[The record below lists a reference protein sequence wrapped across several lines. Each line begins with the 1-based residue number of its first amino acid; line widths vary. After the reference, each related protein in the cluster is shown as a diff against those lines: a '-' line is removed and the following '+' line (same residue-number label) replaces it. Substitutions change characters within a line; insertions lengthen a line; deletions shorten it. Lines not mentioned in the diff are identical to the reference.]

1 MPTHTHLHARTRA
14 HVHAHARALRQIAA
28 DRAYA
33 ALVAALK
40 VDFDDAELVGV
51 SSLTHTPV
59 GSPQRECRAKP

>member
-1 MPTHTHLHARTRA
+1 M
-14 HVHAHARALRQIAA
+14 HARARAVRQIAA

-51 SSLTHTPV
+51 SSPTHSPV
-59 GSPQRECRAKP
+59 GSPQLRM

>member
-1 MPTHTHLHARTRA
+1 
-14 HVHAHARALRQIAA
+14 LRQIAA

-51 SSLTHTPV
+51 SSPTHPWAHPNANV
-59 GSPQRECRAKP
+59 EL

>member
-1 MPTHTHLHARTRA
+1 
-14 HVHAHARALRQIAA
+14 LRQIAA

-40 VDFDDAELVGV
+40 ADFDDAELVGV
-51 SSLTHTPV
+51 SSLTHSPV